1 MTAVRSA
8 IISDLHLGAASR
20 TDLLRRKSARDRL
33 LARLASADR
42 IVLLGDVVELRDR
55 PLGDALQVAR
65 PFFEQLREVAP
76 DAELV
81 IVPGNHDYQLLE
93 PWLRKQR
100 LRSVGPSVA
109 LEQRIAATGDAVG
122 KIAGWAGRERTSLAY
137 PGLWLRDDV
146 YATHGHYLDLHLT
159 TPTFER
165 LGLGALQR
173 MTRAAPDGPSSPAEY
188 ERAVAPLYALLFA
201 LAQRPAPGPA
211 SESTTPSSMRAWHA
225 LGGAT
230 GRARTLRGRVLR
242 STVLPGAIK
251 VASRLGLGN
260 LRADLSLEQ
269 ISRAGAVAMADVVAS
284 LKIDAK
290 HVLFGHTHRR
300 GPVAS
305 DLPDA
310 LTSDWRVGPTRLHN
324 CGSWTYT
331 PALIGSNRQTSPYW
345 PGTLIEVD
353 DSGRPA
359 SHQLLAEL
367 SEAEI
372 REMARERCT
381 DATT

>member
-20 TDLLRRKSARDRL
+20 TDLLRRESVRDRL

-42 IVLLGDVVELRDR
+42 IVLLGDVVEFRDR

-100 LRSVGPSVA
+100 LRSVRPSLA
-109 LEQRIAATGDAVG
+109 LEQRIAATRDAVG
-122 KIAGWAGRERTSLAY
+122 KIAGWAGRDRTSLAY
-137 PGLWLRDDV
+137 PGLWLRDDI

-173 MTRAAPDGPSSPAEY
+173 MTRAAPAGPSSPTEY

-211 SESTTPSSMRAWHA
+211 SESTSPSMRAWDA

-230 GRARTLRGRVLR
+230 GQARTLRGRVLG

-269 ISRAGAVAMADVVAS
+269 IGRAGAVAMADVVAS

-310 LTSDWRVGPTRLHN
+310 LTSDWRVGGSRLHN

-331 PALIGSNRQTSPYW
+331 PALIGEGRQASPYW

-353 DSGRPA
+353 DSGSPA
-359 SHQLLAEL
+359 SHELLEEL

-372 REMARERCT
+372 RDAVRERGT
-381 DATT
+381 DAPA